1 MTAVLRGEQIG
12 RWTVIGEASRNAKGQ
27 KIWPCRCLCG
37 TEREVLDR
45 SLRYGGSE
53 SCGCLHREK
62 LSQARANAILPGQAF
77 GDLTVL
83 RRAEIQRPGGVWWT
97 CRCACGQ
104 ECDVLSTLL
113 ITGKKTHCG
122 CKTYRGAPYRD
133 VTGQTFGRLTA
144 LYPTDERSSQGG
156 RVWHCRCECGNE
168 VDVAYNELLYTL
180 RQSCGCQKRERNARL
195 QENLTHVAGTS
206 VDYLRSKKIPSNNT
220 TGAKGVYLIR
230 GKYTAKIVFQKKA
243 YYLGS
248 YDRFE
253 DALRARQ
260 EAEQLLGE
268 GTVEHYQRWK
278 ERAEKEPAWAAE
290 NPIEIQVSQGLD
302 GALSVTFLPEMES
315 KER

>member
-1 MTAVLRGEQIG
+1 MTAVFRGEQIG
-12 RWTVIGEASRNAKGQ
+12 RWTIIGEAMSNAKGQ

-37 TEREVLDR
+37 TERTVLDR

-53 SCGCLHREK
+53 SCGCIQRERTA
-62 LSQARANAILPGQAF
+62 QRRAHELAGQRF
-77 GDLTVL
+77 GSLLAL
-83 RRAEIQRPGGVWWT
+83 RRAEKQRPGGVWWT
-97 CRCACGQ
+97 CRCDCGQ

-122 CKTYRGAPYRD
+122 CQGRVMPYRD
-133 VTGQTFGRLTA
+133 VTGQRFGRLTA
-144 LYPTDERSSQGG
+144 LYPVEERSSQGG
-156 RVWHCRCECGNE
+156 RMWHCRCECGNE

-180 RQSCGCQKRERNARL
+180 RQSCGCQKREHNARL

-206 VDYLRSKKIPSNNT
+206 VDYLRSKKVPSNNT

-248 YDRFE
+248 YACFE

-260 EAEQLLGE
+260 AAEKLLSE
-268 GTVEHYQRWK
+268 GTVQHYQRWK
-278 ERAEKEPAWAAE
+278 ARAEREPEWARE
-290 NPIEIQVSQGLD
+290 HPIRIDVAQDAHGELQ
-302 GALSVTFLPEMES
+302 VTFLPEMGTE
-315 KER
+315 